1 MKQEPTV
8 GSNSVW
14 EKVGACVCVFGGG
27 GGGNQTIVE
36 CLTAPWEYGTLDMN
50 VAGDFYHKIPKLHI
64 SDSGPCDFTES
75 HLANCDQNSW
85 YLANVSIPY

>member
-1 MKQEPTV
+1 MGKDGGV
-8 GSNSVW
+8 
-14 EKVGACVCVFGGG
+14 CVCVW